1 MYLKI
6 VYNVEMQYSDT
17 ELVQQYL
24 KGEEKALREL
34 FERYLDPV
42 YNFVYRYVGNSGD
55 ASDITQDVFLAVWK
69 NLKKFDQ
76 NKKFK
81 TWIFEIAKNT
91 SLNWIKK
98 KKPYLFSDFENE
110 KGDNYL
116 AQTIADAALPF
127 EEVFSRSESANKI
140 AMAMA
145 KLNPDY
151 QKVVKMHN
159 FEELTFKE
167 ISTYLGKSLNTVK
180 SQYRRAILELKKILN

>member
-1 MYLKI
+1 
-6 VYNVEMQYSDT
+6 MQYSDAQ
-17 ELVQQYL
+17 LVQQYL

-98 KKPYLFSDFENE
+98 KKPYLFSDFEDE

-116 AQTIADAALPF
+116 VQTIADATLPF
-127 EEVFSRSESANKI
+127 EEVFSRSESANKLSV
-140 AMAMA
+140 AMA